1 MIHMEIYRIFVDVE
15 EETRVLSA
23 PFVDRAYICLRD
35 EPDFVLFD
43 DLMQIG
49 QLIIVLRTV
58 GMVSQQIFIRR
69 ALRAAIQI
77 GPDQFSIRLQI
88 RADRTDQII
97 FAVEGAKV
105 VDRADI
111 RKNVDTAFFDRITAC
126 FIYYI

>member
-69 ALRAAIQI
+69 ALRAAVQI

-111 RKNVDTAFFDRITAC
+111 RKNVDTAFFYCITAC
-126 FIYYI
+126 FI

>member
-69 ALRAAIQI
+69 ALRAAVQI

-126 FIYYI
+126 FIYNI